1 MVPVVNGG
9 LRLGENTSDDGFT
22 GDLVVSEELQE
33 ASRRTFL
40 ANAENTALR
49 ERDDLFEQ
57 EFLAGEK
64 GLSPE
69 EDFVV
74 ML

>member
-49 ERDDLFEQ
+49 ECDDLFEQ
-57 EFLAGEK
+57 EFLASK
-64 GLSPE
+64 KCLAPE
-69 EDFVV
+69 DDFII